1 MPSESDHGPR
11 NAFTADFLSRL
22 DEIAEPDGAHEA
34 DAAGPWTIRPVPY
47 GGGTG
52 FGLLRE
58 WESLGAGDVPYAVFR
73 QRETALLAAA
83 VLPATGREPLFRLD
97 TEPDAAGFPLLGT
110 LGSLSASGP
119 GAEPPVAPPAPT
131 ARPEHDPASAP
142 DPSSAGSARARHP
155 VQSPPA
161 SQAPHASRGSDAGQ
175 HRQTLQTRQTLK
187 TMPPPAGHVRDF
199 DEGFAVALHLVA
211 ALVRSPTSL
220 AMLLE
225 AAGYVALEQA
235 GRILHRR
242 IH

>member
-34 DAAGPWTIRPVPY
+34 DAAGPWAIQPVPY
-47 GGGTG
+47 RGGTG
-52 FGLLRE
+52 FALLRE
-58 WESLGAGDVPYAVFR
+58 WESLEAGDVPYAVFR
-73 QRETALLAAA
+73 RREIALLAAA

-110 LGSLSASGP
+110 PFCRGQGT
-119 GAEPPVAPPAPT
+119 PPAPAADSKPDDHGT
-131 ARPEHDPASAP
+131 SDPASRA
-142 DPSSAGSARARHP
+142 ARAL
-155 VQSPPA
+155 QTSPTSQA
-161 SQAPHASRGSDAGQ
+161 SQAPRATRASPASRSS
-175 HRQTLQTRQTLK
+175 
-187 TMPPPAGHVRDF
+187 PAGHLRDF
-199 DEGFAVALHLVA
+199 DEGFAAALHIVA
-211 ALVRSPTSL
+211 ALVRSPISL